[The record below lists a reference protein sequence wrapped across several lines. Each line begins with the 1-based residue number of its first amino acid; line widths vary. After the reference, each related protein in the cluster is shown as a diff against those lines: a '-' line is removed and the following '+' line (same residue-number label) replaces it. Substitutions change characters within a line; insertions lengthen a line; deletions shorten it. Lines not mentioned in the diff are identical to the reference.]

1 MTNINHD
8 HCIGAHAANDPNP
21 KPFDPSG
28 LRGVLGQRLLR
39 ALAKDFERHGARAVG
54 LLRRERRHDYLK
66 LIAALLP
73 KEFRI
78 RNIELPDMTD
88 EELARTLAAVKAML
102 AWQEKAAAAGAES
115 RDETLRLGND
125 QSATAQPST

>member
-8 HCIGAHAANDPNP
+8 ACIGALAASDPNP

-28 LRGVLGQRLLR
+28 LRGALGQRLLR
-39 ALAKDFERHGARAVG
+39 ALARDFERHGARAVG
-54 LLRRERRHDYLK
+54 LLRRERRQDYLK

-78 RNIELPDMTD
+78 RNIELPSMTD
-88 EELARTLAAVKAML
+88 EELARSLAAVKAMIAL
-102 AWQEKAAAAGAES
+102 QEKAGKAGVEFGS
-115 RDETLRLGND
+115 G
-125 QSATAQPST
+125 